1 MRYLVHARVRPG
13 KEEKLLKAIEK
24 GTLGRGSVAG
34 HEYLHDMSR
43 ARLFTDGQVRW
54 VEICFCDVPLAEER
68 AYWEEFFELTEVRDA
83 HSRRNCKDLNGTE
96 PWACCSCDCTSELEK
111 RLGDSG
117 QSFLEHL
124 KQAQSA

>member
-54 VEICFCDVPLAEER
+54 VETCFCDVPLAEER
-68 AYWEEFFELTEVRDA
+68 AYWEEFFELFVVWVFF
-83 HSRRNCKDLNGTE
+83 L
-96 PWACCSCDCTSELEK
+96 CCFCFVFFGFVPCA
-111 RLGDSG
+111 
-117 QSFLEHL
+117 FC
-124 KQAQSA
+124 